1 VIDAEVL
8 NFRRGDLIAKDD
20 AGQDFPGLDEA
31 RAAALAS
38 ARELLADN
46 IKSASRNPLDAVII
60 TSESGEQLM
69 MISARDVL
77 PKSRM

>member
-1 VIDAEVL
+1 MPRFFI

-20 AGQDFPGLDEA
+20 EGQNFPGLDEA

-38 ARELLADN
+38 ARELLADDV
-46 IKSASRNPLDAVII
+46 KSASRSPLDAVIV

-69 MISARDVL
+69 VIAAGDLL
-77 PKSRM
+77 PKSQM